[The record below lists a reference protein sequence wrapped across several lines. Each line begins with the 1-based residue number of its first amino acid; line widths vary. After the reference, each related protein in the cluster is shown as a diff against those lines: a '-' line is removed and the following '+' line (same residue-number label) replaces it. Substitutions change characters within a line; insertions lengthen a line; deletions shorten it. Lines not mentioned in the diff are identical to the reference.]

1 MERADTQVETLFPLK
16 KTRREMDH
24 AAAPN
29 TAVLYLEG
37 NIARVIS
44 GRVYQC

>member
-1 MERADTQVETLFPLK
+1 MERASAHSEPLFPLK
-16 KTRREMDH
+16 KTRREMSN
-24 AAAPN
+24 AAALS